1 MKTSLR
7 SNNIYNVMDASKE
20 RNFLNKLDVTVNMAY
35 TRVKSTGIST
45 NSEFGSVLGSA
56 LYMAPTL
63 APTVTDGNVA
73 KSYYDKLEDPNVYDS
88 EGKVIETKRLILRS
102 FKQTDLEDFYEYA
115 SVEGVG
121 EMAGWKHHENIAE
134 SQSIMN
140 SFISEDKAFAI
151 CLKKNNK
158 VIGTV
163 GIEKYGL
170 EDALTEFKDYYGR
183 ELGYVL
189 SKDYWGKG
197 LMPEAVNAVKD
208 YLFGELDYDFLICG
222 YYDFNEQSKRVQTK
236 CGFKPYRS
244 LVMTTQMETK
254 EQGTLML
261 LLNSK
266 KNIKLV
272 FSHPETL
279 ISENW

>member
-1 MKTSLR
+1 METKIEIGIWR
-7 SNNIYNVMDASKE
+7 IRRYEE
-20 RNFLNKLDVTVNMAY
+20 RKNMNADF
-35 TRVKSTGIST
+35 RI
-45 NSEFGSVLGSA
+45 
-56 LYMAPTL
+56 
-63 APTVTDGNVA
+63 D
-73 KSYYDKLEDPNVYDS
+73 
-88 EGKVIETKRLILRS
+88 GKVIETKRLILRS

-140 SFISEDKAFAI
+140 SFISEDKVFAI

-189 SKDYWGKG
+189 SKDYWGNG
-197 LMPEAVNAVKD
+197 LVPEAVNAVID
-208 YLFGELDYDFLICG
+208 YLFNELDYDFLLCG
-222 YYDFNEQSKRVQTK
+222 YYNFNERSKRVQEK

-244 LVMTTQMETK
+244 LAMTTQMGTK

-261 LLNSK
+261 LMNPK
-266 KNIKLV
+266 KNIKLF
-272 FSHPETL
+272 FSHRGNFNLRINVKFLFIEQYNTQGAPTSVAPFP
-279 ISENW
+279 ISPSRKALFLCGYDVSPMAI

>member
-1 MKTSLR
+1 MNADFR
-7 SNNIYNVMDASKE
+7 IN
-20 RNFLNKLDVTVNMAY
+20 
-35 TRVKSTGIST
+35 
-45 NSEFGSVLGSA
+45 
-56 LYMAPTL
+56 
-63 APTVTDGNVA
+63 
-73 KSYYDKLEDPNVYDS
+73 
-88 EGKVIETKRLILRS
+88 GKVIETERLILRS
-102 FKQTDLEDFYEYA
+102 FRQTDLEDFYEYA

-121 EMAGWKHHENIAE
+121 EMAGWKHHESIAE

-140 SFISEDKAFAI
+140 SFISNDKVFAI
-151 CLKKNNK
+151 CLKENNK

-189 SKDYWGKG
+189 SKDYWGNG
-197 LMPEAVNAVKD
+197 LVPEAVNAVID
-208 YLFGELDYDFLICG
+208 YLFNELDYDFLLCG
-222 YYDFNEQSKRVQTK
+222 YYNFNERSKRVQEK

-244 LVMTTQMETK
+244 LAMTTQMGTK

-261 LLNSK
+261 LMNPK

-272 FSHPETL
+272 FFSSGNFNLRINVKFLFIEQYNTQGVTVTVVPFPIFPSRKALFYAALLRNRPRTF
-279 ISENW
+279 

>member
-1 MKTSLR
+1 MNADFR
-7 SNNIYNVMDASKE
+7 ID
-20 RNFLNKLDVTVNMAY
+20 
-35 TRVKSTGIST
+35 
-45 NSEFGSVLGSA
+45 
-56 LYMAPTL
+56 
-63 APTVTDGNVA
+63 
-73 KSYYDKLEDPNVYDS
+73 
-88 EGKVIETKRLILRS
+88 GKVIETKRLILRS

-140 SFISEDKAFAI
+140 SFISEDKVFAI

-222 YYDFNEQSKRVQTK
+222 YYDFNESFNR
-236 CGFKPYRS
+236 FLIIS
-244 LVMTTQMETK
+244 LDV
-254 EQGTLML
+254 LICRYSPL
-261 LLNSK
+261 LRAFPAL
-266 KNIKLV
+266 
-272 FSHPETL
+272 F
-279 ISENW
+279 ISEEPHKSFYYPSCFHSQK

>member
-1 MKTSLR
+1 METKIEIGVWR
-7 SNNIYNVMDASKE
+7 IRRYEE
-20 RNFLNKLDVTVNMAY
+20 RKNMNADF
-35 TRVKSTGIST
+35 RI
-45 NSEFGSVLGSA
+45 
-56 LYMAPTL
+56 
-63 APTVTDGNVA
+63 D
-73 KSYYDKLEDPNVYDS
+73 
-88 EGKVIETKRLILRS
+88 GKVIETKRLILRS

-140 SFISEDKAFAI
+140 SFISEDKIFAI

-189 SKDYWGKG
+189 S
-197 LMPEAVNAVKD
+197 KD

>member
-1 MKTSLR
+1 METKIEIGIWR
-7 SNNIYNVMDASKE
+7 IRRYEE
-20 RNFLNKLDVTVNMAY
+20 RKNMNADF
-35 TRVKSTGIST
+35 RI
-45 NSEFGSVLGSA
+45 
-56 LYMAPTL
+56 
-63 APTVTDGNVA
+63 D
-73 KSYYDKLEDPNVYDS
+73 
-88 EGKVIETKRLILRS
+88 GKVIETKRLILRS

-140 SFISEDKAFAI
+140 SFISEDKVFAI

-222 YYDFNEQSKRVQTK
+222 
-236 CGFKPYRS
+236 
-244 LVMTTQMETK
+244 K
-254 EQGTLML
+254 ELTIISAMIML
-261 LLNSK
+261 R
-266 KNIKLV
+266 
-272 FSHPETL
+272 FCR
-279 ISENW
+279 

>member
-1 MKTSLR
+1 MKSQSEVVGIR
-7 SNNIYNVMDASKE
+7 RYEE
-20 RNFLNKLDVTVNMAY
+20 RKNMNADF
-35 TRVKSTGIST
+35 RI
-45 NSEFGSVLGSA
+45 
-56 LYMAPTL
+56 
-63 APTVTDGNVA
+63 D
-73 KSYYDKLEDPNVYDS
+73 
-88 EGKVIETKRLILRS
+88 GKVIETKRLILRS

-140 SFISEDKAFAI
+140 SFISEDKVFAI

-197 LMPEAVNAVKD
+197 LMSEAVNRVIKFCFEQENYD
-208 YLFGELDYDFLICG
+208 YLMCSHFVI
-222 YYDFNEQSKRVQTK
+222 NSQSKRVIEK
-236 CGFKPYRS
+236 SGFRFVKENIQITRDGQEHIS
-244 LVMTTQMETK
+244 LYYV
-254 EQGTLML
+254 LDNPL
-261 LLNSK
+261 K
-266 KNIKLV
+266 KN
-272 FSHPETL
+272 
-279 ISENW
+279 